1 MAARSSTATTADSI
15 FEEEH
20 TDEGLSAIDDSP
32 KDDGGG
38 VPVEEEVGRLG
49 LASTNHAIWMICLKW
64 NLKALCRDVG

>member
-38 VPVEEEVGRLG
+38 VPVEEEEGRSGSTSAYDAARSSLVCG
-49 LASTNHAIWMICLKW
+49 L
-64 NLKALCRDVG
+64 RE